1 MEKSESIVKLA
12 AALSK
17 FQGEVKN
24 PPNSA
29 NNPFFKSK
37 YAPLDVVI
45 NTIKPVLAKYGLS
58 YIQMP
63 GGDGEHVTCSTILM
77 CEGEWLESDVLVLKA
92 DKITAQGAGSAISYA
107 RRYQLTAI
115 LGLAGEE
122 DDDGNHATYGNK
134 GFTKTIAKVD
144 VKPPYKAQ
152 QPKEESNGV
161 LNDKQIQRLYSI
173 AHAAGIDHPTV
184 LTHILAKFNV
194 KSTTDL
200 SKTQYDTMCKGYE
213 NMKKD
218 VK

>member
-1 MEKSESIVKLA
+1 MNINEKLMNIQTQLKAPKNQRNLFGKYNYRSCEDILEALKPILASVKA
-12 AALSK
+12 TVTLS
-17 FQGEVKN
+17 
-24 PPNSA
+24 
-29 NNPFFKSK
+29 
-37 YAPLDVVI
+37 DVVELI
-45 NTIKPVLAKYGLS
+45 GDRFYIKSTTTLTDTEK
-58 YIQMP
+58 
-63 GGDGEHVTCSTILM
+63 GE
-77 CEGEWLESDVLVLKA
+77 
-92 DKITAQGAGSAISYA
+92 KIEVSAYA
-107 RRYQLTAI
+107 R
-115 LGLAGEE
+115 E
-122 DDDGNHATYGNK
+122 DETQKGMASAQVTGSVSSYSRKYSLNGMFCIDDTKDSDATNEHGKSAPKQY
-134 GFTKTIAKVD
+134 IAPTN
-144 VKPPYKAQ
+144 KPPYKAQ